1 MKTNDQI
8 TIRQLSDTDSLE
20 DLTELLHRAYK
31 ILADMGLKYVATYQ
45 SIEITRKRLKNG
57 TCFVAELDGQIA
69 GTVLYRKPGQ
79 PKGCAFYERPDV
91 AHVSQM
97 GVEPDL
103 QRRGIGAKLMRHAEE
118 SAVRDGASEL
128 ALDTSEQATHL
139 IKWYERMGF
148 RFVGHIDWEITN
160 YRSVIMSKM
169 LQPAFPS

>member
-1 MKTNDQI
+1 MNTNDQI
-8 TIRQLSDTDSLE
+8 TIRKLSDTDSLA

-45 SIEITRKRLKNG
+45 SVDITRKRLMNG
-57 TCFVAELDGQIA
+57 TCFVAELDGRIV

-79 PKGCAFYERPDV
+79 PKGCPFYERPDV

-97 GVEPDL
+97 GIEPDL
-103 QRRGIGAKLMRHAEE
+103 QRQGIGGKLMRHAEE

-139 IKWYERMGF
+139 IEWYERMGF

-169 LQPAFPS
+169 L